1 MKSQIKGFISGAL
14 VSALVLG
21 GAVSALAV
29 SGNISF
35 NLSAIKFNGEVI
47 SEAGEG
53 YTLPN
58 GCVAPAS
65 ITYTDEKGGGT
76 TYLPAR
82 RVSELL
88 GVDIGWDAASGAVTI
103 GKTEQPVTP
112 DTTANVPDYSDWSAE
127 DEAAYQEFK
136 GMWEVECVYEERDEV
151 MKLNDFVF
159 SYEGQPKDYSAVMLY
174 WDSVVIDDVSEYMTR
189 WIEEIFKN
197 HADKDC
203 RIELS
208 LLYGQPTDKD
218 YVAFATVNGS
228 NGKLS
233 NPLVHKI
240 PYSPSA
246 RN

>member
-127 DEAAYQEFK
+127 DEAAYQEWK
-136 GMWEVECVYEERDEV
+136 AMWKVKVENTQGGLLESERHYEFTYIGNETCETVEAAMHDFENSKANLIRHCSELWNGEV
-151 MKLNDFVF
+151 MTALSV
-159 SYEGQPKDYSAVMLY
+159 SYFHPDERAAILSFCRDATRIWVVGELY
-174 WDSVVIDDVSEYMTR
+174 ED
-189 WIEEIFKN
+189 
-197 HADKDC
+197 
-203 RIELS
+203 L
-208 LLYGQPTDKD
+208 P
-218 YVAFATVNGS
+218 
-228 NGKLS
+228 
-233 NPLVHKI
+233 
-240 PYSPSA
+240 
-246 RN
+246 

>member
-29 SGNISF
+29 SSNVSF

-47 SEAGEG
+47 SEVGEG
-53 YTLPN
+53 YALSN

-88 GVDIGWDAASGAVTI
+88 GVDIGWDSASGAVTI
-103 GKTEQPVTP
+103 GDAAPATP
-112 DTTANVPDYSDWSAE
+112 DTTANTPDYSDWSAE

-136 GMWEVECVYEERDEV
+136 GMWKIFPSDIGKEYTHYSYTGALTEPELKAHLASIGKETIMVYGE
-151 MKLNDFVF
+151 
-159 SYEGQPKDYSAVMLY
+159 
-174 WDSVVIDDVSEYMTR
+174 R
-189 WIEEIFKN
+189 WIREYAKENNTSLYIDIYLYYDDSMKGSHN
-197 HADKDC
+197 PDDWVNPII
-203 RIELS
+203 IELS
-208 LLYGQPTDKD
+208 YIKD
-218 YVAFATVNGS
+218 HWSTVNL
-228 NGKLS
+228 NLD
-233 NPLVHKI
+233 
-240 PYSPSA
+240 
-246 RN
+246 